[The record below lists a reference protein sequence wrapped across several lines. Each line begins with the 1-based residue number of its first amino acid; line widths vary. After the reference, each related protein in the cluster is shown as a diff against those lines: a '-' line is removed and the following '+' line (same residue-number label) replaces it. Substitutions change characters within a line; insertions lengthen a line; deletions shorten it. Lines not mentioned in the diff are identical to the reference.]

1 MDFDTLLH
9 AKFGTLDSALTDWN
23 TLVTN
28 LEKLEKDASGGLKGA
43 AAKAD
48 WQGVNSQVGRK
59 FIDKTAGEFGD
70 AHTQAT
76 SIRNIIRDTLGELKK
91 FKTDLE
97 GEIATARLQMVS
109 VVPSGKNF
117 VAKAMDGDAG
127 KDVKQST
134 VDGVRDR
141 IDGILRSAAESDS
154 SAAKVLRALVDQAEK
169 GFGDAKY
176 ADRDQA
182 ADAMK
187 TAEDLAALAKKD
199 PSKMSEAEFD
209 RLLAGLTKYSGDD
222 LFASTFAHKLGA
234 QGTLDFWSQLNDPNS
249 RDHAADGKRYDQY
262 KDLQK
267 QLGLTL
273 ANATQSASP
282 DMTRWKFD
290 MLQAVEKPVGG
301 NYGVSG
307 YVVMSNLMRWGDYD
321 DDFLTQYGGNMLAKE
336 QEGVRNGARPEQI
349 WGYHGGGLWPHLNTT
364 GTDFGFDPMTGY
376 MKALSNSPDAATEFF
391 NSEFIAKDTE
401 NNPFTR
407 DTDGNDK
414 KEHIGLSNF
423 QYLFEEREWMQEQ
436 DSEGEDSI
444 SGKNYLAAA
453 LEAAT
458 TGHPAGELPT
468 SATSVHSEE
477 QAKLYS
483 DIVKSVSEVPSRLT
497 DNSFMSDSMGQISAE
512 YMADIHRGLRA
523 GAVGEDKLY
532 PIAGAVAEPLKEQ
545 DLTRFLYT
553 VGQNPEGYA
562 AVSVGQHAY
571 TAGMLEYHFAH
582 PDAFVDQAGNTPAQ
596 NLEKATGSIAHN
608 AGEIQGM
615 LGAGRA
621 YAAELDAGNKDAEFN
636 DAITKAGELGESL
649 VGIGVGVGT
658 ASMVGPGGVIVGGIA
673 ETVAGE
679 IIGGLTDG
687 LMKDSS
693 GEVIY
698 RNGEEINATR
708 ESTFALVEKA
718 AQESEKKAGA
728 SYPGVVSSIAEQ
740 AEAGFTSAH
749 TNIREYCEGVGV
761 PNELEKDK

>member
-9 AKFGTLDSALTDWN
+9 AKFGTLDTALTDWN

-28 LEKLEKDASGGLKGA
+28 LEKLEKDASEGLKGA

-76 SIRNIIRDTLGELKK
+76 SIRNILRDTLGELKK
-91 FKTDLE
+91 AKTDLE
-97 GEIATARLQMVS
+97 GAIATARLQMVS

-134 VDGVRDR
+134 VDGVRDQIDR
-141 IDGILRSAAESDS
+141 IISGAAESDS
-154 SAAKVLRALVDQAEK
+154 SAAKVLRALVDQAGK

-176 ADRDQA
+176 GDRDQA
-182 ADAMK
+182 ADAMR
-187 TAEDLAALAKKD
+187 TAENLANLAKKD
-199 PSKMSEAEFD
+199 PKKLTEAEFD
-209 RLLAGLTKYSGDD
+209 TLLAGLTKYHGDD
-222 LFASTFAHKLGA
+222 LFASAFAQKLGA
-234 QGTLDFWSQLNDPNS
+234 RGTLDFWANLNDLND
-249 RDHAADGKRYDQY
+249 RDQPADGKRYEQY

-267 QLGLTL
+267 NLGLTL

-282 DMTRWKFD
+282 DMSRWKFD
-290 MLQAVEKPVGG
+290 MLQAVEKPIGPG
-301 NYGVSG
+301 SGVSG

-321 DDFLTQYGGNMLAKE
+321 DDFLTSYGSNMLAKE
-336 QEGVRNGARPEQI
+336 QEGVRDGRRPEQI
-349 WGYHGGGLWPHLNTT
+349 WGYYGGGLWPHLNAT
-364 GTDFGFDPMTGY
+364 GTDAGFDPMTGY

-391 NSEFIAKDTE
+391 TSEFIAKDTE
-401 NNPFTR
+401 NNPFKR
-407 DTDGNDK
+407 DTDGDGNK
-414 KEHIGLSNF
+414 GHIGLSNF
-423 QYLFEEREWMQEQ
+423 QYLFEEREWVQDQ
-436 DSEGEDSI
+436 DSEGEKSI

-468 SATSVHSEE
+468 PATSTHSPE
-477 QAKLYS
+477 QAKLYG
-483 DIVKSVSEVPSRLT
+483 DLVKSVSEVPSRLT
-497 DNSFMSDSMGQISAE
+497 DNGFMSDSMGQISAE
-512 YMADIHRGLRA
+512 YMADIHRGLSA
-523 GAVGEDKLY
+523 AEVNVDKLY
-532 PIAGAVAEPLKEQ
+532 PVQGAVAELGEQ
-545 DLTRFLYT
+545 DLTRFMYA

-562 AVSVGQHAY
+562 ALTVGQHAY
-571 TAGMLEYHFAH
+571 TASAMEYHFAH
-582 PDAFVDQAGNTPAQ
+582 PEAYVQDDKYTPTQ
-596 NLEKATGSIAHN
+596 NLEPAIKDIARN
-608 AGEIQGM
+608 AGEIQGT

-621 YAAELDAGNKDAEFN
+621 YASELDAGNKDAEFN

-658 ASMVGPGGVIVGGIA
+658 ASMVGPGGVIAGGVA

-679 IIGGLTDG
+679 IIGSLTEG

-698 RNGEEINATR
+698 RNGEEIGDTR
-708 ESTFALVEKA
+708 DSTFRLVEKA
-718 AQESEKKAGA
+718 AQDAGEKSGNP
-728 SYPGVVSSIAEQ
+728 SPHIVSLVATET
-740 AEAGFTSAH
+740 ELGFTNAQAAVGDFVD
-749 TNIREYCEGVGV
+749 GVGV
-761 PNELEKDK
+761 PKALEKDK

>member
-9 AKFGTLDSALTDWN
+9 AKFGTLDAALTDWN

-28 LEKLEKDASGGLKGA
+28 LEKLEKDASEGLKGA

-76 SIRNIIRDTLGELKK
+76 SVRNILRDTLGELKK
-91 FKTDLE
+91 FKGDLE
-97 GEIATARLQMVS
+97 QAIESARQQKVS
-109 VVPSGKNF
+109 VVPQGKSF
-117 VAKAMDGDAG
+117 MAKAMDGDAG
-127 KDVKQST
+127 KDVQQST

-141 IDGILRSAAESDS
+141 IDGIIKSAAESDS
-154 SAAKVLRALVDQAEK
+154 SVAKVLRALVDQAEK
-169 GFGDAKY
+169 GFGDAEY
-176 ADRDQA
+176 GDRDQA
-182 ADAMK
+182 ATAMK

-199 PSKMSEAEFD
+199 PGTMSEAEFD
-209 RLLAGLTKYSGDD
+209 RLLAGLTKYHGDD
-222 LFASTFAHKLGA
+222 LFASTFAHGLGA
-234 QGTLDFWSQLNDPNS
+234 QGTLDFWAQLNDPNS
-249 RDHAADGKRYDQY
+249 RDHAADGKRLDQY

-267 QLGLTL
+267 HLGLTL

-282 DMTRWKFD
+282 DMARWKFD
-290 MLQAVEKPVGG
+290 MLQAVEKPMGPG
-301 NYGVSG
+301 NGLSG
-307 YVVMSNLMRWGDYD
+307 YVVMSNLMRWGDYE
-321 DDFLTQYGGNMLAKE
+321 DDFLDSYGRNMLAKE
-336 QEGVRNGARPEQI
+336 QEGVRDGRRPEQI
-349 WGYHGGGLWPHLNTT
+349 WGYNGGGIWPHLNTT

-376 MKALSNSPDAATEFF
+376 MKALSNSPDAATAFF
-391 NSEFIAKDTE
+391 NSEFIGKDTE
-401 NNPFTR
+401 NNPFKR
-407 DTDGNDK
+407 DTDGDGNK
-414 KEHIGLSNF
+414 GHIGLTNF
-423 QYLFEEREWMQEQ
+423 QYLFEEREWMREE

-468 SATSVHSEE
+468 PATAAHTEE
-477 QAKLYS
+477 QAKLYG

-497 DNSFMSDSMGQISAE
+497 DNGFMSDSLGQISAE

-523 GAVGEDKLY
+523 GDAGEDRLY
-532 PIAGAVAEPLKEQ
+532 PIAGAAAPLNEQ

-582 PDAFVDQAGNTPAQ
+582 PDAFVDEKGNTPAQ
-596 NLEKATGSIAHN
+596 NLEKATGAIAHN

-649 VGIGVGVGT
+649 VGIGVGAAT
-658 ASMVGPGGVIVGGIA
+658 ASAVGPGAVIAGGAA

-679 IIGGLTDG
+679 IIGSLTEG

-718 AQESEKKAGA
+718 AQESEKKTGV
-728 SYPGVVSSIAEQ
+728 SYPSVVSSIAGQ
-740 AEAGFTSAH
+740 TEAGFTSAH
-749 TNIREYCEGVGV
+749 TNIRDYCEGVGV
-761 PNELEKDK
+761 PNALEKDK

>member
-9 AKFGTLDSALTDWN
+9 AKFGTLDTALTDWN

-28 LEKLEKDASGGLKGA
+28 LEKLEKDASEGLKGA

-48 WQGVNSQVGRK
+48 WSGVNSQVGRR
-59 FIDKTAGEFGD
+59 FIDKTAGEFAD

-76 SIRNIIRDTLGELKK
+76 SVRNILRDTLGELKK
-91 FKTDLE
+91 AKGDLE
-97 GEIATARLQMVS
+97 QAISSARQRNVS

-117 VAKAMDGDAG
+117 TAKAVDGDAG
-127 KDVKQST
+127 KDVTQAT
-134 VDGVRDR
+134 VDGVRDE
-141 IDGILRSAAESDS
+141 IDKIIRSAAESDS
-154 SAAKVLRALVDQAEK
+154 SAAKILRALVDQAEK

-182 ADAMK
+182 AAAIR

-199 PSKMSEAEFD
+199 PGKLTEAEFD
-209 RLLAGLTKYSGDD
+209 KLLNGLTRYSGDD
-222 LFASTFAHKLGA
+222 LFATTFAQKLGA
-234 QGTLDFWSQLNDPNS
+234 QGTLDFWAGLNDPNS
-249 RDHAADGKRYDQY
+249 RDHAADGKRFDQY

-273 ANATQSASP
+273 ANATQSGST
-282 DMTRWKFD
+282 DMSRWKFD

-301 NYGVSG
+301 TYGVSG

-321 DDFLTQYGGNMLAKE
+321 DDFLTGYGRNMLAKE
-336 QEGVRNGARPEQI
+336 QEGARDGRRPEQI

-391 NSEFIAKDTE
+391 NSEFIAKDAE
-401 NNPFTR
+401 HNPFTR
-407 DTDGNDK
+407 DTDGNGK

-468 SATSVHSEE
+468 SATSTHSPE
-477 QAKLYS
+477 QAKLFE
-483 DIVKSVSEVPSRLT
+483 DIVESVSKVPSRLT
-497 DNSFMSDSMGQISAE
+497 DNSFMSDSLGQISAE
-512 YMADIHRGLRA
+512 YMADIHRGLSP
-523 GAVGEDKLY
+523 VTENKELLY
-532 PIAGAVAEPLKEQ
+532 PVQGTAAELGEQ
-545 DLTRFLYT
+545 DLTRFMYT
-553 VGQNPEGYA
+553 IGQNPEGYA
-562 AVSVGQHAY
+562 ALTVGQHAY
-571 TAGMLEYHFAH
+571 TASAMEYHFAH
-582 PDAFVDQAGNTPAQ
+582 PEAFVNDSKYTPTQ
-596 NLEKATGSIAHN
+596 NMELAIKDIARN
-608 AGEIQGM
+608 AGEIQGT

-621 YAAELDAGNKDAEFN
+621 YASELEAGTSDAEFN

-679 IIGGLTDG
+679 IIGSLTEG

-698 RNGEEINATR
+698 RNGEEIEATR
-708 ESTFALVEKA
+708 ESTFRLVEKA
-718 AQESEKKAGA
+718 AQEAGERSGSPSPHIVA
-728 SYPGVVSSIAEQ
+728 LVGREAELGFGDAQ
-740 AEAGFTSAH
+740 ARISDFVD
-749 TNIREYCEGVGV
+749 GVGV
-761 PNELEKDK
+761 PKALEQEK

>member
-9 AKFGTLDSALTDWN
+9 AKFGTFDTALTDWN

-28 LEKLEKDASGGLKGA
+28 LEKLEKDASEGLKGA

-48 WQGVNSQVGRK
+48 WSGVNSQVGRR
-59 FIDKTAGEFGD
+59 FIDKTAGEFAD

-76 SIRNIIRDTLGELKK
+76 SVRNILRDTLGELKK
-91 FKTDLE
+91 AKGDLE
-97 GEIATARLQMVS
+97 QAISSARQRNVS

-117 VAKAMDGDAG
+117 TAKAVDGDAG
-127 KDVKQST
+127 KDVTQAT
-134 VDGVRDR
+134 VDGVRDEIDR
-141 IDGILRSAAESDS
+141 IIRSAAESDS
-154 SAAKVLRALVDQAEK
+154 SAAKILRALVDQAEK

-182 ADAMK
+182 AAAIK
-187 TAEDLAALAKKD
+187 EAEDLAALAKKD
-199 PSKMSEAEFD
+199 PGKLTEAEFD
-209 RLLAGLTKYSGDD
+209 KLLNGLTRYSGDD
-222 LFASTFAHKLGA
+222 LFATTFAQKLGA
-234 QGTLDFWSQLNDPNS
+234 QGTLDFWAGLNDPNS
-249 RDHAADGKRYDQY
+249 RDHAADGKRFDQY

-273 ANATQSASP
+273 ANATQSGST
-282 DMTRWKFD
+282 DMSRWKFD

-301 NYGVSG
+301 TYGVSG

-321 DDFLTQYGGNMLAKE
+321 DDFLTGYGTNMLAKE

-376 MKALSNSPDAATEFF
+376 MKALSHSPDAATEFF
-391 NSEFIAKDTE
+391 NSEFIAKDAE

-407 DTDGNDK
+407 DTDGNGK
-414 KEHIGLSNF
+414 KGHIGLSNF

-477 QAKLYS
+477 QAKLYA
-483 DIVKSVSEVPSRLT
+483 DIVKSVSQDPSRLT

-523 GAVGEDKLY
+523 GDAGEDRLY
-532 PIAGAVAEPLKEQ
+532 PIAGAAAPLNEQ

-571 TAGMLEYHFAH
+571 TAGMLEHHFAH
-582 PDAFVDQAGNTPAQ
+582 PDAFVDQEGNTPAQ
-596 NLEKATGSIAHN
+596 NLEKATGAIAHN

-718 AQESEKKAGA
+718 AQESEKKSGA
-728 SYPGVVSSIAEQ
+728 SYPGVVSSIAGQ

-749 TNIREYCEGVGV
+749 TNIRDYCEGMGV

>member
-9 AKFGTLDSALTDWN
+9 AKFGTLDAALTDWN
-23 TLVTN
+23 TQVTN
-28 LEKLEKDASGGLKGA
+28 LEKLEKDASQGLKAA

-59 FIDKTAGEFGD
+59 FIDKTAGEFAD

-76 SIRNIIRDTLGELKK
+76 SIRNILRDTLGELKK
-91 FKTDLE
+91 AKTDLE
-97 GEIATARLQMVS
+97 GAIATARLQMVS

-117 VAKAMDGDAG
+117 MAKAMDGDAG

-134 VDGVRDR
+134 VDGVRDQIDR
-141 IDGILRSAAESDS
+141 IIAAAHESDS
-154 SAAKVLRALVDQAEK
+154 SAAKVLRALVDQADK

-182 ADAMK
+182 ADAMR
-187 TAEDLAALAKKD
+187 TAENLAALAKKD
-199 PSKMSEAEFD
+199 PSKLTAAEFD
-209 RLLAGLTKYSGDD
+209 TLLAGLTKYHGDD
-222 LFASTFAHKLGA
+222 LFSSTFAHKLGA
-234 QGTLDFWSQLNDPNS
+234 QGTLDFWAGLNDANS
-249 RDHAADGKRYDQY
+249 RDQPADGKRLDQY

-267 QLGLTL
+267 QLSLTL

-290 MLQAVEKPVGG
+290 MLQAVEKPIGPG
-301 NYGVSG
+301 NGISG
-307 YVVMSNLMRWGDYD
+307 YVVMSNLMRAGDYE
-321 DDFLTQYGGNMLAKE
+321 DDFLGSYGRNMLSHE
-336 QEGVRNGARPEQI
+336 QEGVREGRRPEQI
-349 WGYHGGGLWPHLNTT
+349 WGYNGGGLWPHLNST

-376 MKALSNSPDAATEFF
+376 MKALSNSPDAATAFF
-391 NSEFIAKDTE
+391 SQEFIAKDTE
-401 NNPFTR
+401 NNPFKR
-407 DTDGNDK
+407 DTDGDGNK
-414 KEHIGLSNF
+414 GHIGLSNF
-423 QYLFEEREWMQEQ
+423 QYLFEEREWMQDQ

-468 SATSVHSEE
+468 PATSAHSED

-483 DIVKSVSEVPSRLT
+483 QIVKSVSEVPSRLT

-512 YMADIHRGLRA
+512 YMADIHRGLS
-523 GAVGEDKLY
+523 AVEVNVDRLY
-532 PIAGAVAEPLKEQ
+532 PAQGAVAALDEH
-545 DLTRFLYT
+545 DLTRFMYA

-562 AVSVGQHAY
+562 ALTVGQHAY
-571 TAGMLEYHFAH
+571 TATAMEYHFAH
-582 PDAFVDQAGNTPAQ
+582 PEAFVKDDQYTPTQ
-596 NLEKATGSIAHN
+596 NLEPAIKDIARN
-608 AGEIQGM
+608 AGEIQGT

-621 YAAELDAGNKDAEFN
+621 YASELDAGNKDAEFN

-649 VGIGVGVGT
+649 VGIGVGAAT
-658 ASMVGPGGVIVGGIA
+658 ASAVGPGAVIAGGAA

-679 IIGGLTDG
+679 IIGSLTEG

-698 RNGEEINATR
+698 RNGEEIGDTR
-708 ESTFALVEKA
+708 DSTFRLVEKA
-718 AQESEKKAGA
+718 ALDAGEKAGRPSPHIVA
-728 SYPGVVSSIAEQ
+728 LVS
-740 AEAGFTSAH
+740 AEAETGFNNAQSTVSGFVD
-749 TNIREYCEGVGV
+749 GVGV
-761 PNELEKDK
+761 PKALEKDK

>member
-9 AKFGTLDSALTDWN
+9 AKFGTLDTALTDWN

-28 LEKLEKDASGGLKGA
+28 LEKLEKDANEGLKGA

-48 WQGVNSQVGRK
+48 WQGVNSEVGRR

-76 SIRNIIRDTLGELKK
+76 SIRNILRDTLGELKK
-91 FKTDLE
+91 FKGDLE
-97 GEIATARLQMVS
+97 QAISSARQRNVS
-109 VVPSGKNF
+109 VVPSGKNYM
-117 VAKAMDGDAG
+117 AKAADGDAG
-127 KDVKQST
+127 KDVTQAT
-134 VDGVRDR
+134 VDGVRDE
-141 IDGILRSAAESDS
+141 IDKIINSAAESDS

-273 ANATQSASP
+273 ANATQSAST
-282 DMTRWKFD
+282 DMSRWKFD

-307 YVVMSNLMRWGDYD
+307 YVVMSNLMRWGDFD
-321 DDFLTQYGGNMLAKE
+321 DDFLTSYGSNMLAKE
-336 QEGVRNGARPEQI
+336 QEGVRNGSRPEQI

-407 DTDGNDK
+407 DTDGNGK
-414 KEHIGLSNF
+414 KGHIGLSNF
-423 QYLFEEREWMQEQ
+423 QYLFEEREWMQEE
-436 DSEGEDSI
+436 DSKGEDSI

-468 SATSVHSEE
+468 SATSIHSEE
-477 QAKLYS
+477 QAKLYG
-483 DIVKSVSEVPSRLT
+483 DIVKSVSENPSRLT

-523 GAVGEDKLY
+523 GEAGEDRLY
-532 PIAGAVAEPLKEQ
+532 PIAGAAAPLNEQ

-571 TAGMLEYHFAH
+571 TSGMLEYHFAH
-582 PDAFVDQAGNTPAQ
+582 PDAFVDEKGNTPAQ
-596 NLEKATGSIAHN
+596 NLEKATGAIAHN

-658 ASMVGPGGVIVGGIA
+658 ASMVGPGGVIVGGVA

-679 IIGGLTDG
+679 IIGSLTDG

-708 ESTFALVEKA
+708 ESTFTLVEKA
-718 AQESEKKAGA
+718 AQESEKKTGV
-728 SYPGVVSSIAEQ
+728 SYPSVVSSIAGQ
-740 AEAGFTSAH
+740 AEAGFTSAQ
-749 TNIREYCEGVGV
+749 TNIRDYCEGVGV

>member
-9 AKFGTLDSALTDWN
+9 AKFGTLDAALTDWN
-23 TLVTN
+23 TLVTH
-28 LEKLEKDASGGLKGA
+28 LEKLEKDASEGLKGA

-48 WQGVNSQVGRK
+48 WQGVNSQVGRR

-76 SIRNIIRDTLGELKK
+76 SIRNIVRDTLGELKK

-182 ADAMK
+182 ADAMR

-199 PSKMSEAEFD
+199 PGKMTEAEFD

-273 ANATQSASP
+273 ANATQSAST
-282 DMTRWKFD
+282 DMSRWKFD

-391 NSEFIAKDTE
+391 SGEFIGKDTE
-401 NNPFTR
+401 NNPFSR
-407 DTDGNDK
+407 DTDGNGK

-423 QYLFEEREWMQEQ
+423 QYLFEEREWMQEE
-436 DSEGEDSI
+436 DSKGEDSI

-468 SATSVHSEE
+468 SATSIHSEE
-477 QAKLYS
+477 QAQLYS
-483 DIVKSVSEVPSRLT
+483 DIVKSVSENPSRLT

-512 YMADIHRGLRA
+512 YMADIHRGLSP
-523 GAVGEDKLY
+523 VTENKDLLY
-532 PIAGAVAEPLKEQ
+532 PVQGAAAKLGEQ
-545 DLTRFLYT
+545 DLTRFMYA

-562 AVSVGQHAY
+562 ALTVGQHAY
-571 TAGMLEYHFAH
+571 TAAAMEYHFAH
-582 PDAFVDQAGNTPAQ
+582 PEAFVNDDRYTPTQ
-596 NLEKATGSIAHN
+596 NMEVAISDIARN
-608 AGEIQGM
+608 AGEIQGT

-658 ASMVGPGGVIVGGIA
+658 ASMVGPGGVVVGGIA

-679 IIGGLTDG
+679 IIGSLTEG
-687 LMKDSS
+687 MMKDSS

-698 RNGEEINATR
+698 RNGEEIEATR
-708 ESTFALVEKA
+708 DSTFRLVEKA
-718 AQESEKKAGA
+718 AQEAGEKTDSPSPHIVALVGRE
-728 SYPGVVSSIAEQ
+728 AEI
-740 AEAGFTSAH
+740 GFGDAQDR
-749 TNIREYCEGVGV
+749 IRDFVDGVGV
-761 PNELEKDK
+761 PKALEKDK

>member
-9 AKFGTLDSALTDWN
+9 AKFGTLDAALTDWN

-28 LEKLEKDASGGLKGA
+28 LEKLEKDASEGLKGA

-76 SIRNIIRDTLGELKK
+76 SVRNILRDTLGELKK
-91 FKTDLE
+91 YKTDLE
-97 GEIATARLQMVS
+97 GAIATARLQMVS

-134 VDGVRDR
+134 VDGVRDQIDR
-141 IDGILRSAAESDS
+141 IIAGAAESDS
-154 SAAKVLRALVDQAEK
+154 SAAKVLRALVDQADK

-176 ADRDQA
+176 GDRDQA
-182 ADAMK
+182 ADALR
-187 TAEDLAALAKKD
+187 TAERLADLAKKN
-199 PSKMSEAEFD
+199 PKELTEAEFD
-209 RLLAGLTKYSGDD
+209 TLLAGLTKYHGDD
-222 LFASTFAHKLGA
+222 LFASAFAHKLGA
-234 QGTLDFWSQLNDPNS
+234 KGTLDFWAGLNDLND
-249 RDHAADGKRYDQY
+249 RDQPADGKRYEQY

-267 QLGLTL
+267 NLGLTL

-290 MLQAVEKPVGG
+290 MLQAVEKPYGPG
-301 NYGVSG
+301 TGVSG
-307 YVVMSNLMRWGDYD
+307 YVVMSNLMRWGDYE
-321 DDFLTQYGGNMLAKE
+321 DDFLDSYGRNMIAKE
-336 QEGVRNGARPEQI
+336 QEGVREGRRPEQI
-349 WGYHGGGLWPHLNTT
+349 WGYNGGGLWPHLNAT
-364 GTDFGFDPMTGY
+364 GTDAGFDPMTGY
-376 MKALSNSPDAATEFF
+376 MKALSNSPDAATAFF
-391 NSEFIAKDTE
+391 SSEFIDKDTE
-401 NNPFTR
+401 NNPFKR
-407 DTDGNDK
+407 DTDGDGNK
-414 KEHIGLSNF
+414 GHIGLSNF
-423 QYLFEEREWMQEQ
+423 QYLFEEREWMQDQ

-468 SATSVHSEE
+468 PATAAHTEE
-477 QAKLYS
+477 QAKLYGQ
-483 DIVKSVSEVPSRLT
+483 IVKSVSEVPSRLT
-497 DNSFMSDSMGQISAE
+497 DNGFMSDSMGQISAE
-512 YMADIHRGLRA
+512 YMADIHRGLSAAEVNVDR
-523 GAVGEDKLY
+523 LY
-532 PIAGAVAEPLKEQ
+532 PVQGAAASLDEQ
-545 DLTRFLYT
+545 DLTRFMYA

-562 AVSVGQHAY
+562 ALTVGQHAY
-571 TAGMLEYHFAH
+571 TASAMEYHFAH
-582 PDAFVDQAGNTPAQ
+582 PEAYVQDDKYTPTQ
-596 NLEKATGSIAHN
+596 NLEPAIKDIARN

-621 YAAELDAGNKDAEFN
+621 YASELEAGNGDAEFN

-649 VGIGVGVGT
+649 VGIGVGAAT
-658 ASMVGPGGVIVGGIA
+658 ASAVGPGAVIAGGAA

-679 IIGGLTDG
+679 IIGSLTEG

-698 RNGEEINATR
+698 RNGEEIGDTR
-708 ESTFALVEKA
+708 DSTFRLVEKA
-718 AQESEKKAGA
+718 AQDAGEKSGNA
-728 SYPGVVSSIAEQ
+728 SPHIVALVATET
-740 AEAGFTSAH
+740 ELGFTNAQAA
-749 TNIREYCEGVGV
+749 IGDFVDGVGV
-761 PNELEKDK
+761 PKALEKDK